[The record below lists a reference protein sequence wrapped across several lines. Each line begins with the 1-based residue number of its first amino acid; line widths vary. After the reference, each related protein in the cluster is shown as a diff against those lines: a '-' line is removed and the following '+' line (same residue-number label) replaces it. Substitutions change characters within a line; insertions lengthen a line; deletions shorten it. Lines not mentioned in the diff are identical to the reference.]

1 MNLIELHAVSRHYT
15 MGTEQVRALDAVDF
29 SVAENEF
36 VAIAGSSGSGKST
49 LMGVLGCLDRP
60 SSGRYLLKG
69 RDVTTLGRNELA
81 EVRNRQIGFIFQS
94 FHLIPRLTALA
105 NVMQPLLYAGVVY
118 AERNRRA
125 AEALDRV
132 GLGGRMSHQPN
143 QLSGGQRQ
151 RVAVARALV
160 TRPSLLLAD
169 EPTGNL
175 DSATTADILQLFD
188 ELHAEGQTILLVT
201 HDPEIA
207 ERCHRVVRLKDG
219 RIVSDE
225 RAAA

>member
-1 MNLIELHAVSRHYT
+1 MSVIAMEAVSKHYV
-15 MGTEQVRALDAVDF
+15 MGVERVQALDAVDF
-29 SVAENEF
+29 EVMENDY

-60 SSGRYLLKG
+60 SSGRYLLQG
-69 RDVTTLGRNELA
+69 RDVTTLDRNELA

-105 NVMQPLLYAGVVY
+105 NVMQPLLYGGVSY
-118 AERNRRA
+118 PERKRRA
-125 AEALDRV
+125 ADALERV
-132 GLGGRMSHQPN
+132 GLGARMAHQPN

-175 DSATTADILQLFD
+175 DSATSADILQLFD
-188 ELHAEGQTILLVT
+188 DLHAEGQTILLVT

-207 ERCHRVVRLKDG
+207 ARCHRIVRLKDG
-219 RIVSDE
+219 RIISDQ

>member
-1 MNLIELHAVSRHYT
+1 MSLIALEAVSRHYI
-15 MGTEQVRALDAVDF
+15 MGAERVQALDAVDF
-29 SVAENEF
+29 EVDKNEY

-60 SSGRYLLKG
+60 SSGRYLLQG
-69 RDVTTLGRNELA
+69 RDVTMLNRNELA

-105 NVMQPLLYAGVVY
+105 NVMQPLLYAGVAY
-118 AERNRRA
+118 AERRRRA
-125 AEALDRV
+125 EAELERV
-132 GLGGRMSHQPN
+132 GLRTRMFHRPN

-160 TRPSLLLAD
+160 ARPSLLLAD

-175 DSATTADILQLFD
+175 DSVTSAEILQLFD

-207 ERCHRVVRLKDG
+207 ARCRRTIRMKDG
-219 RIVSDE
+219 HIVSDQCV
-225 RAAA
+225 AC